1 MATDLFIGG
10 CVTLADEDQ
19 FGRYLAF
26 AGLAKPE
33 PASPPSEMKDAVV
46 AGGEIE
52 PHDSL
57 GPVDALRQAGHCLFQ
72 RLEGPGHVTMIG
84 PGLEAPFGSVL
95 VMSQRVAA
103 RCSMTQLFHSSP
115 QMIVEDQLQR
125 DDAIGGFPDAGARGD
140 GFDTRP
146 QLRKL
151 APCDEIGLVNDNDVG
166 CRDL

>member
-33 PASPPSEMKDAVV
+33 PASPPSEMEDAVV

-57 GPVDALRQAGHCLFQ
+57 GPVDALRQAGHRLLQ
-72 RLEGPGHVTMIG
+72 RLKGPGHITVIG
-84 PGLEAPFGSVL
+84 PGLEAAFGSVL
-95 VMSQRVAA
+95 VMSRHVAV
-103 RCSMTQLFHSSP
+103 RCSLTEFVHGSA
-115 QMIVEDQLQR
+115 QMVVEDQLQR
-125 DDAIGGFPDAGARGD
+125 
-140 GFDTRP
+140 
-146 QLRKL
+146 
-151 APCDEIGLVNDNDVG
+151 
-166 CRDL
+166 